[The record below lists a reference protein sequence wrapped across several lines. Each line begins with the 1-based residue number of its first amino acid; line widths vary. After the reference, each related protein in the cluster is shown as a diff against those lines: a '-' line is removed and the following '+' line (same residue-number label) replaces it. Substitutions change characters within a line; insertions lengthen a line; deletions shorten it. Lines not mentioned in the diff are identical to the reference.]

1 MTFVDFE
8 AALVELVGLLE
19 VESRLLDLVEVL
31 QRQTFEQQRLD
42 TRHVQS
48 ERLKTTTH
56 YTWAAS

>member
-19 VESRLLDLVEVL
+19 VESRLLDLVQAL

-42 TRHVQS
+42 TRHVQR
-48 ERLKTTTH
+48 ERLKTHNTD
-56 YTWAAS
+56 A